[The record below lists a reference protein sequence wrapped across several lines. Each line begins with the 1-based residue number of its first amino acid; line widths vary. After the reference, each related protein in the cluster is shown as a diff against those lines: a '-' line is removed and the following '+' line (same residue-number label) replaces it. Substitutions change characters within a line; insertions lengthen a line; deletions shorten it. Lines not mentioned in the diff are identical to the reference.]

1 MDGVNIFLWDIL
13 LVFLIYCTFV
23 CFQNIIYSPI
33 PQLLFPVL
41 LQLLSL
47 LSGWSELETTM
58 CRLVLSPSGLLRWS
72 LQKEQFSLIFV
83 KLPGWGIP
91 LKTKARIIG
100 SEGQCP
106 PDRRK
111 HGAAQHRFYV
121 QEIIL
126 TSDEKARQLWRGS
139 RDRACQMWQGRSHHA
154 PLYRHKQ
161 DAQVCSHCPLPGVQE
176 TNERAA
182 WLPTPPGGQVMTS
195 LRPNLFGVSF
205 FFFWFF

>member
-1 MDGVNIFLWDIL
+1 MNVLTFDSVRMLFYETFYWFFSITIHLFVSKIL
-13 LVFLIYCTFV
+13 
-23 CFQNIIYSPI
+23 YSPI

-100 SEGQCP
+100 SEGQ
-106 PDRRK
+106 
-111 HGAAQHRFYV
+111 
-121 QEIIL
+121 
-126 TSDEKARQLWRGS
+126 
-139 RDRACQMWQGRSHHA
+139 
-154 PLYRHKQ
+154 
-161 DAQVCSHCPLPGVQE
+161 
-176 TNERAA
+176 
-182 WLPTPPGGQVMTS
+182 
-195 LRPNLFGVSF
+195 
-205 FFFWFF
+205 